1 MVGSGRQIVRVRK
14 TACDSALRHGIW
26 VQQHSLGSVVVL
38 RVGSELPQVPFLGAS
53 LSALPLDI
61 ECNVAL
67 AGHREEKV
75 RLHFA
80 GGTVICNLKYLVTR
94 IPHVPA
100 TRKSTGD
107 AATRYENN
115 PNCTEIFTGFLTA
128 SSFIGENTP
137 MIEKGFA

>member
-1 MVGSGRQIVRVRK
+1 M
-14 TACDSALRHGIW
+14 LR
-26 VQQHSLGSVVVL
+26 LGS
-38 RVGSELPQVPFLGAS
+38 EFTQVPFLGA
-53 LSALPLDI
+53 LSVGI
-61 ECNVAL
+61 EYNIAL
-67 AGHREEKV
+67 ARHREKTV

-80 GGTVICNLKYLVTR
+80 GGTVICNLKYLVTK

-100 TRKSTGD
+100 TRKSTSD

-115 PNCTEIFTGFLTA
+115 PNCAEIFTGFLTA